1 MFIVSSIIPASTA
14 AVSAVR
20 QAARAVNMRVASILR
35 AIANRRDI
43 TQLTHLDDHALKD
56 IGLTRSDV
64 RGALEVSLFDDPSR
78 VLMDIAGTEHGASAR
93 ARHLGVR
100 RPVVIDCLP
109 KDCVAK
115 EA

>member
-43 TQLTHLDDHALKD
+43 TQLTHLDDHA
-56 IGLTRSDV
+56 
-64 RGALEVSLFDDPSR
+64 
-78 VLMDIAGTEHGASAR
+78 
-93 ARHLGVR
+93 
-100 RPVVIDCLP
+100 
-109 KDCVAK
+109 
-115 EA
+115 